1 MPTVK
6 FLNEKMEIRVP
17 EGANLRR
24 EALKAGV
31 PLYPG
36 INRILNCRGL
46 GSCGTCRVII
56 SDATLAGASP
66 KGLKERIRLAVS
78 FFQIGHEKSMRLACQ
93 TRVRGDLE
101 VTTRPPFN
109 LYGTQKNW

>member
-6 FLNEKMEIRVP
+6 FLDEKMEIQVP

-36 INRILNCRGL
+36 VFRVLNCRGL
-46 GSCGTCRVII
+46 GSCGSCRVLV

-66 KGLKERIRLAVS
+66 KGLKERIRLMVS
-78 FFQIGHEKSMRLACQ
+78 FFQIGHEKNMRLACQ
-93 TRVRGDLE
+93 TRIVGDLE
-101 VTTRPPFN
+101 VKTKPPFN
-109 LYGTQKNW
+109 LYGTQKIW